1 MLKSLRVAKCQL
13 LPVMTV
19 TTAKNTPLTK
29 VRMDTKLPTYCH
41 QCVTSYSS
49 AEASY
54 VGFIKVIQMAS
65 QALNLIKA
73 VSTDVPPVNLPS
85 DTPDF
90 LKDFPGLTSGMG
102 KYKDELARIHIDESV
117 KPVAQP
123 HYRIP
128 FHARKHVEEKHKQ
141 LENDDIIE
149 CIEAK
154 VKPLRSHQS
163 LLCPSRLNRTR

>member
-1 MLKSLRVAKCQL
+1 
-13 LPVMTV
+13 
-19 TTAKNTPLTK
+19 
-29 VRMDTKLPTYCH
+29 
-41 QCVTSYSS
+41 
-49 AEASY
+49 
-54 VGFIKVIQMAS
+54 MAS

-73 VSTDVPPVNLPS
+73 VSTDVPPVNLPP
-85 DTPDF
+85 DTQDF

-163 LLCPSRLNRTR
+163 LLCPSRLNWTR